1 MNRKLLTLLTAAAL
15 VAALAACGE
24 NNPGGKQTT
33 DTAPP
38 ASLTE
43 GGRYEGLKSIRLSDV
58 TDRGDLADDRDNRDD
73 PARNHRAR
81 SAARGE
87 GRHALHQE
95 SH

>member
-1 MNRKLLTLLTAAAL
+1 MNKKLLTLLTAAAL

-24 NNPGGKQTT
+24 SNPGGKQTT

-38 ASLTE
+38 ASLT
-43 GGRYEGLKSIRLSDV
+43 
-58 TDRGDLADDRDNRDD
+58 RGDLADDRDNRDD

-87 GRHALHQE
+87 EWHGLHEKGR
-95 SH
+95 